1 MSTNN
6 IENNMNQHLEDFLP
20 TLMRRIKE
28 QMGSS
33 VCKRVFKF
41 SLLYFILKKDNKPS
55 ELQDFI

>member
-6 IENNMNQHLEDFLP
+6 VENNMNQHLEDFLP
-20 TLMRRIKE
+20 TLMRRIME

-41 SLLYFILKKDNKPS
+41 SLLYFIKKKR
-55 ELQDFI
+55 Q